1 MSARGAGPAAIARA
15 LVAYQLLAA
24 RDAVDSVPLMLE
36 EQNIDPDPVAAVAPT
51 ALIGVASDGRSLEGL
66 FSQASS
72 DTALGLMVVTQL
84 QDVARMAA
92 GVAMTNSRGADG
104 YVRMLSTPSCS
115 RCVILAGKFFR
126 WNDGFQRHP
135 RCDCRHIPSR
145 ENVAGDLTTNP
156 DEYFGSLSAAEQD
169 KAFTKAGAQAIRD
182 GADMGQVVNARRG
195 MSTAQIDVTGAS
207 RGRLQRRQLPAFYGN
222 QSEFISTEGTT
233 RRGRAYQSL
242 NERFTRPESER
253 RAKGERYFR
262 TTNVRLMPES
272 IYELAKDRDDAIRL
286 LRLHGYIF

>member
-1 MSARGAGPAAIARA
+1 MSARGAGSAAIARA

-72 DTALGLMVVTQL
+72 DMALGLMVVTQL

-182 GADMGQVVNARRG
+182 GADMGQVVNARAG
-195 MSTAQIDVTGAS
+195 MTKAQVYGRDVVAT
-207 RGRLQRRQLPAFYGN
+207 
-222 QSEFISTEGTT
+222 TTGTT
-233 RRGRAYQSL
+233 RRGFAYSRL
-242 NERFTRPESER
+242 RGAPGTDR
-253 RAKGERYFR
+253 RAKGERNFR